1 MGQQEIRDLIR
12 PVVLLLDA
20 RGQGEEPLDLAVPVA
35 LFGRAWNHRQNL
47 MPDRERLRK
56 EPFRDRRYDLE
67 GDVLLPPAK
76 GFHDRSRTGSVAEAV
91 RGDEVGDRG

>member
-35 LFGRAWNHRQNL
+35 LFVRAWT
-47 MPDRERLRK
+47 
-56 EPFRDRRYDLE
+56 DLE
-67 GDVLLPPAK
+67 RRQMAANKPFENG
-76 GFHDRSRTGSVAEAV
+76 
-91 RGDEVGDRG
+91 